1 MLRSL
6 RRFSNV
12 AKSRSA
18 LGGGLAGIVGGVPSK
33 ATDRTKATAKIE
45 ATPKTPKTGS
55 ARSEGT
61 GKMQT
66 IYLKDADLERVFE
79 VEHALKTSRE
89 VPGRIGLSLL
99 LRIGLDLLADELRAD
114 REAVLVRAK
123 RIAEG
128 E

>member
-1 MLRSL
+1 M
-6 RRFSNV
+6 

-33 ATDRTKATAKIE
+33 ATDTPKATGKIQ

-99 LRIGLDLLADELRAD
+99 LRIGLDLLADELKTD
-114 REAVLVRAK
+114 RDGILARAK
-123 RIAEG
+123 RVAEG

>member
-1 MLRSL
+1 M
-6 RRFSNV
+6 

-33 ATDRTKATAKIE
+33 ATDTTKATGKKE
-45 ATPKTPKTGS
+45 ATPKTGS
-55 ARSEGT
+55 PRSEGT

-66 IYLKDADLERVFE
+66 IYLKDADLERIFE

-99 LRIGLDLLADELRAD
+99 LRIGLDLLADELKTD
-114 REAVLVRAK
+114 RNGILARAK
-123 RIAEG
+123 RVAEG